1 MKRDE
6 QTPDGARPEFLTA
19 RQLAAVLQVSE
30 STVRRLAREGR
41 IPAVRVTPHLLRFR
55 LDAVVEALD
64 GSRRARP
71 SRRQD
76 DSQDGADDTQLTFPE
91 LL

>member
-1 MKRDE
+1 VKRDD
-6 QTPDGARPEFLTA
+6 QTSDGARPDFLTA
-19 RQLAAVLQVSE
+19 RQLASILQVSE

-64 GSRRARP
+64 GSRRSRHS
-71 SRRQD
+71 SRRDSDNGDD
-76 DSQDGADDTQLTFPE
+76 DSQLTFF
-91 LL
+91 